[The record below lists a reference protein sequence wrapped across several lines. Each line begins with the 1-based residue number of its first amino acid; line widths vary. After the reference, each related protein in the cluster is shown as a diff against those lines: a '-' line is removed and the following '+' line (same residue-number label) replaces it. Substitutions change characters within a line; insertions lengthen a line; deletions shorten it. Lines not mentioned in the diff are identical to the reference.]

1 MNNKILSYLCLVLS
15 SCAAI
20 GQTRTNEEFDHSIEV
35 DVQEFISDTVFKAL
49 AKRYDDFRFDMDFGQ
64 KEMNEI
70 VLISTFSSRRGN
82 IFVIRWDDDT
92 LKIYHENFRGE
103 MPNFKNEVVAFS
115 SETRTYQEFVKF
127 VSRVPPKFY
136 RQSRQAI
143 PNYRTDFLILRRTGE
158 VLDWG
163 LVALNGK
170 DFKDESGYPSKVLNE
185 LIDHVFIE
193 FGFLP

>member
-20 GQTRTNEEFDHSIEV
+20 GQTRTNEVFDHSIEV
-35 DVQEFISDTVFKAL
+35 DVQEFISDPVFKAL
-49 AKRYDDFRFDMDFGQ
+49 AKRYDDFRFDMDFRQ
-64 KEMNEI
+64 REMNEI

-115 SETRTYQEFVKF
+115 SDTRTYQEFVKF
-127 VSRVPPKFY
+127 VPPVPPKFY
-136 RQSRQAI
+136 RHSRQAI
-143 PNYRTDFLILRRTGE
+143 PNYRTDFLIFRRTGG

-193 FGFLP
+193 FGFLA